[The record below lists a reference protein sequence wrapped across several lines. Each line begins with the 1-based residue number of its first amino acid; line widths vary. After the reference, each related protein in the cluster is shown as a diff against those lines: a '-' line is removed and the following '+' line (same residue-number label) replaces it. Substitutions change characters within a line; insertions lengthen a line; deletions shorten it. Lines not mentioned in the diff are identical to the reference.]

1 MKILITGSNG
11 MLGHDLIDVLKDN
24 HELILTTS
32 SSLDIT
38 DKEHVFSFIKEKN
51 PDIVINSAAYTNV
64 DGCEENVDLAFAVN
78 GEGPKNLALGCKEV
92 NCPLVH
98 VSTDYVFNGK
108 NTRPWVENDEIGPI
122 SIYGKS
128 KLEGEIGIQET
139 IDNFFIIRTAWLYGL
154 HGNNFVQTMLSL
166 AENHDEIT
174 VVDDQIGSPTYSL
187 DLAVAI
193 TNLLHSDK
201 YGIYHVTNEGE
212 CSWYDFAKLIFELS
226 NVDVNVIP
234 VSTEEFPRPAPR
246 PHYSVLD
253 NKKWNASGF
262 VPMRDYKEALGSYLS
277 LYNFFKRLRKI

>member
-1 MKILITGSNG
+1 MKIMITGAYG
-11 MLGHDLIDVLKDN
+11 MLGSDLREVLKN
-24 HELILTTS
+24 FELICTGS
-32 SSLDIT
+32 KDLDIT
-38 DKEHVFSFIKEKN
+38 DEEKVMEFISEKS
-51 PDIVINSAAYTNV
+51 PDLVVNAAAYTAV
-64 DGCEENVDLAFAVN
+64 DDCETNFDEAYAVN
-78 GEGPKNLALGCKEV
+78 AIGPKNLAIACKSIDV
-92 NCPLVH
+92 PLVH
-98 VSTDYVFNGK
+98 ISTDYVFDGSK
-108 NTRPWVENDEIGPI
+108 RTPLIETDKLGPQ
-122 SIYGKS
+122 SAYGKT
-128 KLEGEIGIQET
+128 KLEGEKFIQENT
-139 IDNFFIIRTAWLYGL
+139 DKYFILRTAWLYGL
-154 HGNNFVQTMLSL
+154 HGNNFVKTMLDL
-166 AENHDEIT
+166 AETHDEIT
-174 VVDDQIGSPTYSL
+174 VVNDQIGSPTYSL

-212 CSWYDFAKLIFELS
+212 ISWYEFAKLIFELS

>member
-1 MKILITGSNG
+1 MVNA
-11 MLGHDLIDVLKDN
+11 
-24 HELILTTS
+24 
-32 SSLDIT
+32 
-38 DKEHVFSFIKEKN
+38 
-51 PDIVINSAAYTNV
+51 AAYTAV
-64 DGCEENVDLAFAVN
+64 DDCETHFDEAYAVN
-78 GEGPKNLALGCKEV
+78 AIGPKNLAIACKKQDI
-92 NCPLVH
+92 PLVH
-98 VSTDYVFNGK
+98 ISTDYVFDGSK
-108 NTRPWVENDEIGPI
+108 RTPLIETDKLGPQ
-122 SIYGKS
+122 SAYGKT
-128 KLEGEIGIQET
+128 KLEGEKFIQENT
-139 IDNFFIIRTAWLYGL
+139 DKYFILRTAWLYGL
-154 HGNNFVQTMLSL
+154 HGNNFVKTMLDL
-166 AENHDEIT
+166 AETHDEIT
-174 VVDDQIGSPTYSL
+174 VVNDQIGSPTYSL

-212 CSWYDFAKLIFELS
+212 ISWYEFAKLIFELS